1 VTDDHPSGAASTR
14 AGSRKAHKGAGTA
27 AADRRAELGRH
38 AEQIATDY
46 LQSRGLR
53 ILTRNYR
60 RRNGEL
66 DIVAR
71 ADDVLAV
78 VEVRTR
84 SSDAFGG
91 AAASIDGWK
100 RHKII
105 RATQQ
110 LLQQHRELADLR
122 VRFDVIVVHD
132 ADRAHPRVE
141 WIQHAFD
148 A

>member
-1 VTDDHPSGAASTR
+1 MDR
-14 AGSRKAHKGAGTA
+14 AGLGKSAEDIA
-27 AADRRAELGRH
+27 AEHLRRE
-38 AEQIATDY
+38 
-46 LQSRGLR
+46 GLEV
-53 ILTRNYR
+53 LTRNYR

-71 ADDVLAV
+71 TGDVLV
-78 VEVRTR
+78 IVEVRTR
-84 SSDAFGG
+84 SSELFGG

-105 RATQQ
+105 RAAKQ
-110 LLQQHRELADLR
+110 LLQQQRELARLR

-132 ADRAHPRVE
+132 AASAHPRVE